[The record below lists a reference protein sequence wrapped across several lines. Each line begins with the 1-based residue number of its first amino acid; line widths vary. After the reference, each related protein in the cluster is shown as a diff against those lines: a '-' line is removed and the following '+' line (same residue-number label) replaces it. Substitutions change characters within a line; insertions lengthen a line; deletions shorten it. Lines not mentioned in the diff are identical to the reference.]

1 MRLMLTYLL
10 PLIVLTVYFAFQ
22 YRRLL
27 IEIGKTHL
35 KTVAANQ
42 ADALD
47 LFLRE
52 RVTNLSNLMDSPK
65 FQMPSTSAD
74 AQSMLATLR
83 SNSDVFV
90 DVGFLESNGV
100 QKAYAGPFPH
110 LEGRD
115 YSQES
120 WWIAL
125 KEGKSNSVITDS
137 YMGFRQKP
145 HFTIAVRRTIR
156 NRYAVLR
163 SAIDLDCVFR
173 YLAQLESPGEA
184 YTCVVNKTG
193 QYQVVASSRGEP
205 LTLSSIIPPRA
216 PKLGA
221 EQIAVGGSKVYYGY
235 SWLRLCDWALIVC
248 STRDLGAIGAG
259 GPFIRLF
266 AFATVIILLIFS
278 VIVVRAGRIVQQ
290 VRQNDEA
297 HAELSDTLLQASKLA
312 AIGELASG
320 IAHEINN
327 PLAIINEEV
336 GLIKDMMNPEF
347 KMARSLEDIRP
358 GIDNIQD
365 AVSRCREITKRLL
378 AFVRRTE
385 MNLQPYDI
393 HEIIDDVLT
402 GFYAHELA
410 VSNIEI
416 LRNYHPRPL
425 WVSADKIQLQQV
437 FLNLIT
443 NAADAI
449 RGRGRITISTWPK
462 DGRAHISI
470 ADTGIG
476 MTEEHLGKIFQPFFT
491 TKAPGKGTGLG
502 LSISYRIIK
511 SLDGGIAVTSTPGVG
526 STFTVDLPL
535 LDEHSKL
542 KEKSPPLP
550 VEVANR
556 P

>member
-1 MRLMLTYLL
+1 MLTYLL

-27 IEIGKTHL
+27 IEIWKTQH

-52 RVTNLSNLMDSPK
+52 RVTNLSNLMDSPR
-65 FQMPSTSAD
+65 FQMPSTPAD
-74 AQSMLATLR
+74 AQAMLDTLR
-83 SNSDVFV
+83 GNSDVFV
-90 DVGFLESNGV
+90 DVGFLASDGV
-100 QKAYAGPFPH
+100 QKAYAGPLPH

-115 YSQES
+115 YSHES

-125 KEGKSNSVITDS
+125 REQKDAFVITDS
-137 YMGFRQKP
+137 YLGFRQKP
-145 HFTIAVRRTIR
+145 HFTIAVKRTI
-156 NRYAVLR
+156 NNHYAVLR
-163 SAIDLDCVFR
+163 SAIDLDSVFR
-173 YLAQLESPGEA
+173 YLADLESPGEA

-193 QYQVVASSRGEP
+193 HYQIIASPRGEP
-205 LTLSSIIPPRA
+205 LTLSPIIPPRT
-216 PKLGA
+216 PQPGA
-221 EQIAVGGSKVYYGY
+221 EQIELGGDKVYYGY

-248 STRDLGAIGAG
+248 STRDLGSFGAG

-266 AFATVIILLIFS
+266 AFATAIILLIFS
-278 VIVVRAGRIVQQ
+278 VIVVRSGRIVQQ
-290 VRQNDEA
+290 MRQNDEA

-336 GLIKDMMNPEF
+336 GLIRDMMDPEF
-347 KMARSLEDIRP
+347 KMAQSLQDIRP
-358 GIDNIQD
+358 SIDNIQD

-385 MNLQPYDI
+385 MNLQPCDV

-425 WVSADKIQLQQV
+425 RVSADRIQLQQV

-449 RGRGRITISTWPK
+449 RGRGRITIRTWPK
-462 DGRAHISI
+462 DGRVYIAV
-470 ADTGIG
+470 ADTGVGIAA
-476 MTEEHLGKIFQPFFT
+476 EHLEKIFQPFFT

-502 LSISYRIIK
+502 LSISYRILR
-511 SLDGGIAVTSTPGVG
+511 SLDGGISVTSAPGEG

-535 LDEHSKL
+535 LDDHPRPREKTQPLTTEASEKL
-542 KEKSPPLP
+542 
-550 VEVANR
+550 
-556 P
+556 